1 MRSRNLARF
10 AILLLGISLL
20 ALACGDGDVSERS
33 VEGVLLQVEAVS
45 LTETASFTLLADDAE
60 VLEFQIAPDAA
71 SDSLEGFFPGHLREH
86 ALATQLVT
94 VIYREE
100 SGRLLALRLE
110 HE

>member
-1 MRSRNLARF
+1 MRVPNLARL
-10 AILLLGISLL
+10 ALLVLGLSVI
-20 ALACGDGDVSERS
+20 ALACGSGERS
-33 VEGVLLQVEAVS
+33 VEGVILQVEAVS
-45 LTETASFTLLADDAE
+45 LTETASFTLLGDDAE
-60 VLEFQIAPDAA
+60 VLEFTIAPDAA

-94 VIYREE
+94 VFYREE